1 MILSDEQ
8 LIELLVAKKKIKQ
21 ESVEELV
28 AKAKELHKTLYQY
41 LVDESVVV
49 DADLGEIIAEH
60 LKLPFIDLEKQEVPE
75 QIINT
80 IPQEVAKR
88 RRTVC
93 YGRDEKTGVQVATD
107 DVENNKIFAQ
117 LLSQK
122 TGLPV
127 NMAFATPY
135 AIDKA
140 LLQYTI
146 DYQKVFERFL
156 SEDDGS
162 VIRTVSHDP
171 PVKKLVD
178 KLITTAYEEGASDIH
193 VEPREKDFLVRFRID
208 GILHDIF
215 TLPKNLHDRVVTRI
229 KVLSGLR
236 TDQHMA
242 AQDGKMTMIIEE
254 ERLDLRISIIPIA
267 EGEKVVA
274 RLLTSKAR
282 SYTLSDLGFSEKAL
296 ATIERAYKRSFG
308 MVLSTGPTGSGKTTT
323 IYSILKNINTR
334 DKNLTSVEDP
344 IEYRMPGANQVQ
356 VNPKTDLTF
365 AKGLRSLLRQDP
377 DIIFVGEIRDNETA
391 GIAVN
396 AALTGHLVLSTLH
409 TNNAATTIPRLTDM
423 KVEPF
428 LVASTVNLIIGQRL
442 VRKICPN
449 CRVSKTITVK
459 ELQKWLSLET
469 IEKHYI
475 PVGKKKEVRI
485 YEGQGCRVCHHT
497 GYLGRIGIYEL
508 LEVTPEI
515 REMISN
521 KADADEINSAAIEA
535 GMVTMFDDGIEKI
548 TKGLTTVEEV
558 LRVTKTEDVEG

>member
-8 LIELLVAKKKIKQ
+8 LIELLVANKKIKK
-21 ESVEELV
+21 EATEELIS
-28 AKAKELHKTLYQY
+28 KAKELKK
-41 LVDESVVV
+41 SVYEYVV
-49 DADLGEIIAEH
+49 EQNIVLDSDVGKIIADS
-60 LKLPFIDLEKQEVPE
+60 LKLPFIDLENQEITEEVL
-75 QIINT
+75 NT

-88 RRTVC
+88 RRALC
-93 YGRDEKTGVQVATD
+93 YGRDEKIGVQVATD
-107 DVENNKIFAQ
+107 DVEGNKVFAQ

-122 TGLPV
+122 TGMAV
-127 NMAFATPY
+127 NIAFATPQ
-135 AIDKA
+135 AIDRA
-140 LLQYTI
+140 LLQYSV
-146 DYQKVFERFL
+146 DYQSVFERFL

-178 KLITTAYEEGASDIH
+178 RLVTTAYEEGASDVHI
-193 VEPREKDFLVRFRID
+193 EPREKDFLVRFRID

-242 AQDGKMTMIIEE
+242 AQDGKMTMMMEDD
-254 ERLDLRISIIPIA
+254 RLDLRISIIPIA

-296 ATIERAYKRSFG
+296 ETIERAYKRSFG

-334 DKNLTSVEDP
+334 DRNLTSIEDP
-344 IEYRMPGANQVQ
+344 IEYRMLGANQVQ
-356 VNPKTDLTF
+356 VNTKTELTF

-391 GIAVN
+391 SIAVN

-428 LVASTVNLIIGQRL
+428 LVASTVNLIVGQRL
-442 VRKICPN
+442 VRKLCPH
-449 CRVSKTITVK
+449 CRISKTITVA

-469 IEKHYI
+469 INKHYI
-475 PVGKKKEVRI
+475 PVGKKKEVRV

-497 GYLGRIGIYEL
+497 GYLGRVGIYEL
-508 LEVTPEI
+508 LEVTPKI
-515 REMISN
+515 REMISD
-521 KADADEINSAAIEA
+521 KADADEINKAAIEE

-548 TKGLTTVEEV
+548 TKGLTTIEEV
-558 LRVTKTEDVEG
+558 LRVTKTEGVES